1 MASSPGTGNRPRS
14 RAAAGLPAVTAER
27 IVDAALKLTAERG
40 LDSWTLRQ
48 LAGEVD
54 AYPAVVYHHVGDRDA
69 VVNAVIDRVVGE
81 LTLPGDTLPWR
92 TWFAALLAELRV
104 VLRRYPGSAR
114 RLALFGPSVSA
125 ATRTIDAGVR
135 VLMAA
140 GFGEE
145 SALAYNLLL
154 ANACQFV
161 AMEDER
167 DGDPEL
173 GSSITEEYAAYR
185 DRGDLP
191 GMAAHGRAMHE
202 LVSDPDKAS
211 GYFARLY
218 DYAVERCLDG
228 LACRL
233 TRLATGERNCC
244 AVRC

>member
-1 MASSPGTGNRPRS
+1 MSSSPGTGNRPRS

-27 IVDAALKLTAERG
+27 IVDAALRLTAERG

-69 VVNAVIDRVVGE
+69 VVDAVIDRVVGE
-81 LTLPGDTLPWR
+81 LTLPSDTLPWR
-92 TWFAALLAELRV
+92 AWFAALLTELRA

-114 RLALFGPSVSA
+114 RLALYGPSVSA
-125 ATRTIDAGVR
+125 ATRTIDAGIR
-135 VLMAA
+135 VLLAA
-140 GFGEE
+140 GFRGE
-145 SALAYNLLL
+145 SPLAYNLLL
-154 ANACQFV
+154 TNACQFV

-167 DGDPEL
+167 DGDAEAGASL
-173 GSSITEEYAAYR
+173 TVEYAAYR
-185 DRGDLP
+185 DRADLP

-202 LVSDPDKAS
+202 LVSDPAKAA

-228 LACRL
+228 LAYRL
-233 TRLATGERNCC
+233 TQLESGARN
-244 AVRC
+244 